1 MSATVKNASFVCQLD
16 EPARNHE
23 HTPDYK
29 ADVLKWRVRAPGTPC
44 VGIFINPETE
54 CLEEV
59 VAKPRSPVSSG
70 PCRPIASTIRNVG
83 LSPFPQENV
92 PVFVN
97 DSGQGH
103 ANAMEYCLERRQLP
117 VTQDV
122 EGQIHTVDIG
132 TSYEDPSDSDE
143 VRFSSLV
150 IDTGALKPFNLD
162 FF

>member
-23 HTPDYK
+23 HTPDVRFNTAYSSLTRSDLSSKYK

-70 PCRPIASTIRNVG
+70 PCRPIASTIRNIG
-83 LSPFPQENV
+83 LSPFPQEHV
-92 PVFVN
+92 PVFVS

-103 ANAMEYCLERRQLP
+103 ANAMEYCLKRRQLP

-122 EGQIHTVDIG
+122 EGII
-132 TSYEDPSDSDE
+132 PS
-143 VRFSSLV
+143 FSGLRGS
-150 IDTGALKPFNLD
+150 
-162 FF
+162 FFRLI